1 LAENKSR
8 VQEALEEIILCEVGF
23 PTTKF
28 ELEYTTVG
36 NYSRLVVVKIYCV
49 VDNKRMQ
56 LLLRMGSLES
66 NMHEHVIGISHHEN
80 PIITTSILY
89 M

>member
-8 VQEALEEIILCEVGF
+8 VQEALEEIIICEVGF

-66 NMHEHVIGISHHEN
+66 NMREHVIGIFHHEN